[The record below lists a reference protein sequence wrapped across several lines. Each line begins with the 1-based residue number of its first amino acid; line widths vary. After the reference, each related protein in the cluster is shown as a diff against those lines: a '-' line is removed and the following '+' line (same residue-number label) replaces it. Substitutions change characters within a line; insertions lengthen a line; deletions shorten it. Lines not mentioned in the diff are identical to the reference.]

1 VPVHDRER
9 DQQTATDPAAER
21 GPAAR
26 APAAVALQR
35 KIGNRA
41 FGQLVSR
48 TPEESVDMLES
59 ALTSAHA
66 DVDQL
71 SRTLLPYSYDQEGF
85 EKVAEAYETKTE
97 TPLKGALEGRLEG
110 EDLFAV
116 NQRVPYGGFP
126 PPKAGGAGGGG

>member
-1 VPVHDRER
+1 VHDRER
-9 DQQTATDPAAER
+9 AAQEKTPDPAAER
-21 GPAAR
+21 GAAAR
-26 APAAVALQR
+26 APAAMALQR

-41 FGQLVSR
+41 FGRLVAR
-48 TPEESVDMLES
+48 TPEESVDLLES

-66 DVDQL
+66 DVDQI

-85 EKVAEAYETKTE
+85 EKVAEAYEKKTE

-116 NQRVPYGGFP
+116 NKRVPYGGYP
-126 PPKAGGAGGGG
+126 AAAAEGGGAG